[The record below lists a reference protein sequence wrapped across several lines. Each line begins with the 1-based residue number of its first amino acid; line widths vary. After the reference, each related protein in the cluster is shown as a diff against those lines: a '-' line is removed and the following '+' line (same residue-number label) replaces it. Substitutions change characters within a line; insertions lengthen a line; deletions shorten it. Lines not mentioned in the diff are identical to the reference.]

1 MKRGF
6 LSSGGIGRGVKEKD
20 KQDMIVV
27 PLTKASGYNNG
38 IIPLT
43 KASVVPINVIDS
55 PTTSYAKLVTGEPSR
70 KSVNFCTLIAST
82 GNGADVAI
90 LVEFVRAISERFANT
105 VYGFFLG
112 KRWRIPLLIIMSR
125 TLGNLDANFLKE
137 DVGNVSVWVKLHSV
151 PMMAF
156 SEDGLSVLAT
166 KLDTPLILDSYTSDM
181 CMQSWGRSSYTKA
194 MIELRAAVKLKDT
207 IVFSSCKVFGHVL
220 AECPKKIVSDV
231 MKNLNNPRQAARGV
245 QVGQKVGFKPTKQV
259 YKPLSNKNNARTFGK
274 KKQAE
279 LPRQEVSNSNPFDTL
294 NSIKNDDDL
303 DDDGK
308 PLYKADSTSIADSDS
323 EVEEVFNEI
332 VGFMA
337 STSLK
342 RGSDNGYGTNSLF
355 KQWRKIKRDD
365 DYDPYDDGLY
375 ESHDMSKNF
384 LAICNDFDI
393 TFRGRK
399 KKEINFNVC

>member
-1 MKRGF
+1 F

-38 IIPLT
+38 TIPLT

-55 PTTSYAKLVTGEPSR
+55 PTTLYAKLVTGEPSR
-70 KSVNFCTLIAST
+70 KSVNFYTLFAST

-125 TLGNLDANFLKE
+125 TLGNLDVNFLKE
-137 DVGNVSVWVKLHSV
+137 DAGNVSVWVKLHSFSM
-151 PMMAF
+151 PAF
-156 SEDGLSVLAT
+156 SEDGLSVIAT
-166 KLDTPLILDSYTSDM
+166 KLGTPLMLDSYTSDM

-220 AECPKKIVSDV
+220 DECPKKIVLDV

-245 QVGQKVGFKPTKQV
+245 QVGPKVGFKPTKQV

-308 PLYKADSTSIADSDS
+308 PLYKADSMSIADSDS

-332 VGFMA
+332 A
-337 STSLK
+337 ET
-342 RGSDNGYGTNSLF
+342 
-355 KQWRKIKRDD
+355 KRDD

-375 ESHDMSKNF
+375 ESHDVSKNF

-399 KKEINFNVC
+399 KK